1 MSRWIK
7 AERRLPKT
15 DNMVLV
21 IASGKPCENITLNR
35 AIEMAFYSKEEGW
48 ILESWP
54 EWEDAEITHWTPLPQ
69 LPEEV
74 AGEM

>member
-35 AIEMAFYSKEEGW
+35 AIEMAFYS
-48 ILESWP
+48 
-54 EWEDAEITHWTPLPQ
+54 
-69 LPEEV
+69 
-74 AGEM
+74 